1 MRGFIAGRF
10 LFDCAPPFFSNKKMQ
25 TYLFF
30 KRAEDILLSLFFL
43 IALSPL
49 FLATALALRFSGIS
63 PVIFKQVRAGK
74 DGKPFVIY
82 KFISMTNER
91 DADGELLPDN
101 ERLTRIGRF
110 IRKTSIDELPQFV
123 NVLKGD
129 MSIVGPRPLLME
141 YNGLYSP
148 KHAVRLT
155 VTPGI
160 TGLAAVSGRSFLT
173 FGQRLD
179 LDAEY
184 VKKRSFWF
192 DQKMILLTALN
203 VVMSKDSPS
212 EVPDNE
218 DIDDVGITRGLK
230 NGKTRKH
237 NKADTGQ

>member
-30 KRAEDILLSLFFL
+30 KRAEDIVLSLFFL

-49 FLATALALRFSGIS
+49 FLVTALALRFSGIS

-141 YNGLYSP
+141 YNGRYS
-148 KHAVRLT
+148 KEHALRLT
-155 VTPGI
+155 VKPGI
-160 TGLAAVSGRSFLT
+160 VGLTGVSGRSSLT
-173 FGQRLD
+173 WGRRMD
-179 LDAEY
+179 TDVKY
-184 VKKRSFWF
+184 VRSRSFF
-192 DQKMILLTALN
+192 LDHKIMLMAAVNVITARN
-203 VVMSKDSPS
+203 SPA
-212 EVPDNE
+212 EVPNDA
-218 DIDDVGITRGLK
+218 DIDDIGLMRK
-230 NGKTRKH
+230 GKK
-237 NKADTGQ
+237 